1 MAGTFD
7 FLVRPSSYYTNSDAL
22 FKIGGKSY
30 DTYCSGHVRK
40 GGGILENPSII
51 QIRLAE
57 FNQLREEINVYHDHQ
72 KEEIYF
78 AMLVFAGVFATL
90 FSPHIMSSYSEVL
103 LVFPFV
109 FASLAFAYAD
119 RTIRILRIA
128 TYIHQYLRE
137 NLVNELGTLKLLQW
151 EVFKKHRVAERRR
164 QFESVKP
171 TGLRSK
177 LLRWFKQKIPELP
190 LILDVMRVAQFV
202 MPSLFCI
209 LLFVLVYSKT
219 WDILHIALTV
229 VATGFA
235 LSPIY
240 IFMKAEETSGIDL
253 RPTETDLE
261 EWEKGWRSLHKP
273 R

>member
-1 MAGTFD
+1 
-7 FLVRPSSYYTNSDAL
+7 
-22 FKIGGKSY
+22 
-30 DTYCSGHVRK
+30 
-40 GGGILENPSII
+40 LENPLII

-57 FNQLREEINVYHDHQ
+57 FNQLRQEINVYHDHQ

-90 FSPHIMSSYSEVL
+90 FSPHIISSYPEVL

-119 RTIRILRIA
+119 RTVRILRIA

-137 NLVNELGTLKLLQW
+137 DLVNELGTFKLLQW
-151 EVFKKHRVAERRR
+151 EVFKKYRVAERKR
-164 QFESVKP
+164 QFESVKAASF
-171 TGLRSK
+171 GSK
-177 LLRWFKQKIPELP
+177 VLVWFKRKTPELP

-202 MPSLFCI
+202 MPGLFCI

-229 VATGFA
+229 VATVVA

-240 IFMKAEETSGIDL
+240 IFMKAEETSGIEL
-253 RPTETDLE
+253 IPSETDLG

>member
-1 MAGTFD
+1 MEKT
-7 FLVRPSSYYTNSDAL
+7 
-22 FKIGGKSY
+22 
-30 DTYCSGHVRK
+30 
-40 GGGILENPSII
+40 SII

-90 FSPHIMSSYSEVL
+90 FSPHIMDSYSEVL

-119 RTIRILRIA
+119 RTVRILRIA

-137 NLVNELGTLKLLQW
+137 NLVNELGTFKLLQW
-151 EVFKKHRVAERRR
+151 EVFKKYRVAKRKK
-164 QFESVKP
+164 QFESVKNAKFG
-171 TGLRSK
+171 TKVLV
-177 LLRWFKQKIPELP
+177 WFKRKTPELP

-202 MPSLFCI
+202 MPGLFCI
-209 LLFVLVYSKT
+209 LMFVVIYSKT
-219 WDILHIALTV
+219 WDILHIMLTIVSTV
-229 VATGFA
+229 VG

-240 IFMKAEETSGIDL
+240 FFMKAEETSGIEL
-253 RPTETDLE
+253 IPSETDLE
-261 EWEKGWRSLHKP
+261 EWEKEWRSQRKP
-273 R
+273 K

>member
-1 MAGTFD
+1 M
-7 FLVRPSSYYTNSDAL
+7 
-22 FKIGGKSY
+22 
-30 DTYCSGHVRK
+30 
-40 GGGILENPSII
+40 ENPLII

-57 FNQLREEINVYHDHQ
+57 FNQLRQEINVYHDHQ

-90 FSPHIMSSYSEVL
+90 FSPHIISSYPEVL

-119 RTIRILRIA
+119 RTVRILRIA

-137 NLVNELGTLKLLQW
+137 DLVNELGTFKLLQW
-151 EVFKKHRVAERRR
+151 EVFKKYRVAERKR
-164 QFESVKP
+164 QFESVKAASF
-171 TGLRSK
+171 GSK
-177 LLRWFKQKIPELP
+177 VLVWFKRKTPELP

-202 MPSLFCI
+202 MPGLFCI

-229 VATGFA
+229 VATVVA

-240 IFMKAEETSGIDL
+240 IFMKAEETSGIEL
-253 RPTETDLE
+253 IPSETDLG